1 VERRGGE
8 GQGRGEE
15 ERGEGRERKGRREG
29 RGGEGK
35 KGQGGAFPYFFFYKS
50 STAYTCIVLIK
61 MDRYKKLT
69 TQLYQCTCS
78 FFFSYRRIAVEK
90 RLKNVAIKR

>member
-15 ERGEGRERKGRREG
+15 ERGREGKEGRGKEGG

-50 STAYTCIVLIK
+50 STDFFDTCCNALFIRSASNWASPPAASLIS
-61 MDRYKKLT
+61 DCRPD
-69 TQLYQCTCS
+69 
-78 FFFSYRRIAVEK
+78 
-90 RLKNVAIKR
+90 

>member
-15 ERGEGRERKGRREG
+15 KRGERGEGRERKGRREG
-29 RGGEGK
+29 RGGERK

-50 STAYTCIVLIK
+50 STGPSYVQLADACI
-61 MDRYKKLT
+61 
-69 TQLYQCTCS
+69 TQLSTES
-78 FFFSYRRIAVEK
+78 TKGVD
-90 RLKNVAIKR
+90 

>member
-15 ERGEGRERKGRREG
+15 ERGREGKEGRGKEGG

-35 KGQGGAFPYFFFYKS
+35 KGQGGAFPYFFFYNIEHC
-50 STAYTCIVLIK
+50 YQLIFFLIS
-61 MDRYKKLT
+61 MAGLT
-69 TQLYQCTCS
+69 QSNQS
-78 FFFSYRRIAVEK
+78 A
-90 RLKNVAIKR
+90 A